1 MKINKTYFLNIF
13 TRLQLIDILEC
24 FKNEQTYL
32 LAVNLINNELKKY
45 NLKFYNK
52 KVLIFECADL
62 RIALDNHG
70 DILTFDIMGGE
81 LVSNRLHLVNY
92 KLDVFTN
99 HKYLYTKGT
108 FCEYYENNHVHY
120 IIRIL
125 EKDVNIY
132 NENSYFDKKL
142 NIL

>member
-1 MKINKTYFLNIF
+1 MKPYFLNIF

-24 FKNEQTYL
+24 FKNEQTSL

-45 NLKFYNK
+45 NLNFHNK

-62 RIALDNHG
+62 RIVLDNHG
-70 DILTFDIMGGE
+70 NILTFDIMGGR
-81 LVSNRLHLVNY
+81 LVSNRLQLVNY
-92 KLDVFTN
+92 EADLF
-99 HKYLYTKGT
+99 TKGT